1 MSPTFR
7 LLFFSVIR
15 TVAAWAAERATHDA
29 TQIGVAS
36 GYLHHKSLGV
46 PPQSWR
52 HVDHPRWTLGP
63 TICWLLVQLTL
74 LHSTAMDIFYARVPE
89 LHWWSKLGF
98 PSLLSV
104 PSPRILSFPYSCCS
118 STENLYPPPSNFCF
132 LRFFFFFFFLYLK
145 RSSSICVW
153 LLDSYFLII
162 FLICSPS
169 ILLSRHGALTVNVEP
184 ESTDSTTQVL
194 HSFLQMC
201 SQWMDTKN

>member
-1 MSPTFR
+1 MVCNLDHDICRCPEDYLIILKIKMSPTFR

-132 LRFFFFFFFLYLK
+132 LRFFFFFF
-145 RSSSICVW
+145 
-153 LLDSYFLII
+153 
-162 FLICSPS
+162 
-169 ILLSRHGALTVNVEP
+169 
-184 ESTDSTTQVL
+184 
-194 HSFLQMC
+194 SFIWRGVVVYVC
-201 SQWMDTKN
+201 DF